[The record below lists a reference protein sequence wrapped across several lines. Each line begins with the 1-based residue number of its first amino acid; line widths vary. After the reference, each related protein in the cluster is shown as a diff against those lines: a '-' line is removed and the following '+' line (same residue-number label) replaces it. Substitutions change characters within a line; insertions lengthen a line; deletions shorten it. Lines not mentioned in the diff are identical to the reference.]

1 MMGITIYIVDDEPRA
16 VQYFRKLLAETGIDY
31 SVVGTASNGVKAVQE
46 VLRLQPDI
54 VFADMSMPVM
64 DGLQMSQEILKKNPH
79 QKIIVLTA
87 YKSFEFV
94 QQSIKAGITDYV
106 LKNQLSS
113 GMLRELLE
121 RMAGILDSDGEKL
134 SLIHQYNYKQFLLSK
149 GGSEAYPNIGKKR
162 ERIVVISFVLPK
174 QIRLKYQEDPV
185 RRQELPCYEL
195 EKLKYP
201 DGVVC
206 RCIAEMNANEF
217 AGIFCLEQL
226 MAEETS
232 IMRRTAECM
241 EKKLEEMKIPP
252 FTYVISESTYTPLDI
267 PDRYREARKLQ
278 DYLYRCGMAYSRGG
292 IYRQSGMKELM
303 AGAVPIDSMRAG
315 FLEMVEEAN
324 FSAAR
329 KELSEIFE
337 LVKQGRDIW
346 EYSEEMRNIV
356 RNLNDYVARN
366 HIDIEEDSIV
376 YDHEHTQSLEE
387 MIRDYLS
394 EISEAVEV
402 ANRKQYSRYTKQAIE
417 YMQEYYTRDIAVPDI
432 AEAVGISEGHLRKVF
447 KQETDRKIIDF
458 LTDYRLEKAK
468 RYMLK
473 GEHVLDTIWKKTG
486 FASAQY
492 FSYVFKKKE
501 GISPRD
507 YIKRNL

>member
-1 MMGITIYIVDDEPRA
+1 M
-16 VQYFRKLLAETGIDY
+16 
-31 SVVGTASNGVKAVQE
+31 
-46 VLRLQPDI
+46 
-54 VFADMSMPVM
+54 
-64 DGLQMSQEILKKNPH
+64 
-79 QKIIVLTA
+79 
-87 YKSFEFV
+87 
-94 QQSIKAGITDYV
+94 
-106 LKNQLSS
+106 
-113 GMLRELLE
+113 
-121 RMAGILDSDGEKL
+121 
-134 SLIHQYNYKQFLLSK
+134 
-149 GGSEAYPNIGKKR
+149 
-162 ERIVVISFVLPK
+162 ISFVLPK